1 MTEKEKWLLDL
12 AIQCVEEAGEGIEF
26 DELVEDE
33 FLTKFY
39 GMEPYPQSG
48 FFGYTAEQWAAAS
61 EDEQN
66 DLEDREAD
74 LEDQWDER
82 RFELLDQAHT
92 DVLEFLKK
100 LKE

>member
-33 FLTKFY
+33 DLVKFY

-48 FFGYTAEQWAAAS
+48 YFGHTPEQWQAAS
-61 EDEQN
+61 EEERDELEEREAQ
-66 DLEDREAD
+66 LEDE
-74 LEDQWDER
+74 WDER

-92 DVLEFLKK
+92 DAIELLKR
-100 LKE
+100 LRE